1 MSYSTRFVTRALGFF
16 VLTVAGVHASA
27 LKQPACDELA
37 QWSKTI
43 DAKGRWEPFSDNP
56 RVWLP
61 KAMASKTFAALFGKP
76 ALEWSEQDVQSARR
90 HWNGCIQMARK
101 ARDDDRLATLSTAR
115 RYLTSNLRNAVRY
128 QERQANGAAKTV
140 RRDAQTAQAGVEKTP
155 AGRSAAADG
164 SSDRRRATATSLE
177 RSVNAL
183 VSQPPSLESLLALG
197 TLSRLDVANTVRLN
211 ELQRRFGSMPGH
223 PATRSAYQILR
234 EVQARGSSG
243 FSQSALP
250 AINSRLEEVKPPV
263 LASLREEFSKSP
275 ADLDQRRALARRY
288 ETVMA
293 DLEHALPDDE
303 WRALADETRSNRR
316 AIVAEALSFAKT
328 EIDDVPAGPQAVAKI
343 DRIVNRTVA
352 RGLDIRQQRELTT
365 HARARQ
371 TKLADDLLN
380 KVIETELQKIPESW
394 AGFAA
399 MNQLN
404 AATLRAAGGHA
415 SAAASA
421 SYSQAVKAR
430 MAQIGRKALPE
441 FERQLATLPEDEDG
455 LAKAEQHVA
464 DVKVWH
470 AMEEGVRRDYL
481 AAAEERR
488 DRISAAVRQAGE
500 ERRAAAIRERK
511 QAIAAGAD
519 PRVVGYRWIDENEVM
534 QLDFRDE
541 ETVFV
546 TALGMKFAGTYQVSR
561 DDVVVTG
568 PHGQLVYTLR
578 GDRLVGMG
586 ATFRKRPH

>member
-1 MSYSTRFVTRALGFF
+1 MSYSTRFVTCVLGFF
-16 VLTVAGVHASA
+16 LLTVAGVHASA
-27 LKQPACDELA
+27 LRQPGCDGLA

-43 DAKGRWEPFSDNP
+43 DANDRWEPFPENP

-61 KAMASKTFAALFGKP
+61 EAMASEAFAALFGKP
-76 ALEWSEQDVQSARR
+76 ALEWSEQDVLSARG

-101 ARDDDRLATLSTAR
+101 ARDDDRTATLSAAR
-115 RYLTSNLRNAVRY
+115 RYVTSNLRNAVRY
-128 QERQANGAAKTV
+128 QERQANSAAKMV
-140 RRDAQTAQAGVEKTP
+140 RRDTQTAQSGVEKTP
-155 AGRSAAADG
+155 TGRSAAADG
-164 SSDRRRATATSLE
+164 IPDRRRARPTSLE

-197 TLSRLDVANTVRLN
+197 TLSRLDFANTARLN
-211 ELQRRFGSMPGH
+211 ELQRKFGSMPGH

-234 EVQARGSSG
+234 EVQVRGPSG

-250 AINSRLEEVKPPV
+250 AINARLAEVKPPI
-263 LASLREEFSKSP
+263 LASLREEFSKDP
-275 ADLDQRRALARRY
+275 ADLNQRRALASRY

-316 AIVAEALSFAKT
+316 AIVAEALGFAKT
-328 EIDDVPAGPQAVAKI
+328 EIDGVPAGPQAVATI
-343 DRIVNRTVA
+343 DQIVNRTVA
-352 RGLDIRQQRELTT
+352 RGLDGRQRRELTM

-371 TKLADDLLN
+371 TRLADDLLN
-380 KVIETELQKIPESW
+380 QVIESELQKIPESW

-399 MNQLN
+399 LDKLN
-404 AATLRAAGGHA
+404 ARTVRAAGGQA

-421 SYSQAVKAR
+421 SYSQAVKGR

-441 FERQLATLPEDEDG
+441 FERQLATLTEDEDG
-455 LAKAEQHVA
+455 LAKAERHVA

-470 AMEEGVRRDYL
+470 AMEESVRRDYL
-481 AAAEERR
+481 AAAEKRR
-488 DRISAAVRQAGE
+488 DRIFAAVRQAGE
-500 ERRAAAIRERK
+500 ERRAAATRERK

-534 QLDFRDE
+534 QLDFRDA

-546 TALGMKFAGTYQVSR
+546 TALGMKFAGTYKVSR

-586 ATFRKRPH
+586 ATFRKRTD